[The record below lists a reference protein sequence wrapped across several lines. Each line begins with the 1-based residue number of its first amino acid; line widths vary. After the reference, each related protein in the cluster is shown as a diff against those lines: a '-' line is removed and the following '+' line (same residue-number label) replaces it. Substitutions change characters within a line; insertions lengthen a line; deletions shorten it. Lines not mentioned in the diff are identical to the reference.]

1 MHRTAQQFVHSE
13 YSGMQRTS
21 LYSTVYTY
29 KGIKDRSC
37 LNAQVWEHGGNR
49 ISRSCCTKS
58 IEAVLLF
65 GDRVFYRSGHD
76 QNRWIRSSSCH
87 CCLRRQQPSR
97 WEMTAQNPPT
107 RKQDPGLW
115 TFGTY
120 LAVGDPK
127 LWVKRL
133 EKLWYLQR
141 MLPELL
147 SWKVPCASCCIRF
160 SIAVK
165 PAEMKGCLVDYESM
179 PKVHWPSASLK
190 APVASFRFENKN
202 A

>member
-13 YSGMQRTS
+13 HYGLQRTS
-21 LYSTVYTY
+21 LYSTLYTY

-37 LNAQVWEHGGNR
+37 FNAQVWEHSVDR
-49 ISRSCCTKS
+49 ISKSCCTKS

-65 GDRVFYRSGHD
+65 GTGSSIDLKPRSKSMIPEFELS
-76 QNRWIRSSSCH
+76 R
-87 CCLRRQQPSR
+87 CLHRQQPSR

-127 LWVKRL
+127 LW
-133 EKLWYLQR
+133 

-147 SWKVPCASCCIRF
+147 SWKVPCASCCTRF

-165 PAEMKGCLVDYESM
+165 PSEMKGCLVDYESM

-190 APVASFRFENKN
+190 APVASFRFENTN

>member
-21 LYSTVYTY
+21 LYSTLYTY

-37 LNAQVWEHGGNR
+37 LNAQVWEHGVNR

-58 IEAVLLF
+58 I
-65 GDRVFYRSGHD
+65 DD

-87 CCLRRQQPSR
+87 VVYVANSPPGGRWRLRTRPHESKIRAYGLLVLTWLLGTPSCEWNDGR
-97 WEMTAQNPPT
+97 IMIFTKNVARAFE
-107 RKQDPGLW
+107 
-115 TFGTY
+115 
-120 LAVGDPK
+120 
-127 LWVKRL
+127 L
-133 EKLWYLQR
+133 E
-141 MLPELL
+141 
-147 SWKVPCASCCIRF
+147 STDSASCCIRF